1 MFALKTIY
9 INTLVIL
16 QPFLF
21 TLYEIET
28 EYHKKRQSIDSRV
41 MTGMY
46 KYIRQ
51 YNFSVVFDTTS
62 LSQNGVL
69 WKPINIRY

>member
-21 TLYEIET
+21 ILYEIET
-28 EYHKKRQSIDSRV
+28 EYHKKRQSRL
-41 MTGMY
+41 
-46 KYIRQ
+46 
-51 YNFSVVFDTTS
+51 YNNDWDV
-62 LSQNGVL
+62 
-69 WKPINIRY
+69 

>member
-1 MFALKTIY
+1 MKLKLNI
-9 INTLVIL
+9 I
-16 QPFLF
+16 
-21 TLYEIET
+21 
-28 EYHKKRQSIDSRV
+28 KRGSLDSRV

-62 LSQNGVL
+62 LSQNGVV
-69 WKPINIRY
+69 WKSINIRYWSISVVND

>member
-1 MFALKTIY
+1 MKLKLNI
-9 INTLVIL
+9 I
-16 QPFLF
+16 
-21 TLYEIET
+21 
-28 EYHKKRQSIDSRV
+28 KRGSLDSTV

-51 YNFSVVFDTTS
+51 YNFSVVFDTTV
-62 LSQNGVL
+62 LSQNGVV